1 MTMAHQKRLNV
12 YVYGSCVSR
21 DTVAAMDPET
31 ASIAGYT
38 ARHSILSE
46 GTDASYKLPDDL
58 GLKSAFQTRM
68 VRQDWAGNAL
78 EQLFAQADTLDL
90 LLWDLMDERHGV
102 HWFVTGEVITRSV
115 DLLRSQPALDLIEP
129 NTRIGFGND
138 LHFDG
143 WADKTTEF
151 VSRLRDAGL
160 LEKTRL
166 IKINW
171 ATKTTTGEDAPY
183 SMALTPNS
191 ANKLYQRYYQ
201 HLENLGVPVIEVPQ
215 ELALADPEHIWGAAP
230 FHYGPATYRYI
241 IEAIHHTITPQQ
253 ETNTAVLT
261 HSELT
266 AFAGLLDV
274 TTKDHLRTALR
285 DSLEASLGEILPDG
299 DSNPTTYPKATA
311 EALWITHMLREALI
325 DVNWATVWL
334 YLGTLPVFQFRWNG
348 KIVATDVRLT
358 RDHNSYYLNI
368 KTFIRGGNIT
378 TDASDVLPATFT
390 ATYTEADST
399 DLIYEDEAPTLLE
412 AYDKAL
418 SYMQEFT
425 GYFEGQIG

>member
-1 MTMAHQKRLNV
+1 MAHQKRLNV

-78 EQLFAQADTLDL
+78 EQLFAHAPDIDL
-90 LLWDLMDERHGV
+90 LLWDLTDERHGV

-266 AFAGLLDV
+266 ALAGLLDV

-285 DSLEASLGEILPDG
+285 DSLAASLGEILPDG

-311 EALWITHMLREALI
+311 EALWITHMLSEALT
-325 DVNWATVWL
+325 DVNWANVWL
-334 YLGTLPVFQFRWNG
+334 YHGTLPVFQFRWNG
-348 KIVATDVRLT
+348 KIVAIDVRLT
-358 RDHNSYYLNI
+358 RDHDSYYLNI
-368 KTFIRGGNIT
+368 KSFIRGGNIA
-378 TDASDVLPATFT
+378 TDAPDIFPATFI
-390 ATYTEADST
+390 ATHTEADTT
-399 DLIYEDEAPTLLE
+399 DLIYEDEAPSLLE

-418 SYMQEFT
+418 SFMQEFT